1 MSSAG
6 FYAGLP
12 VLPDFSGVADP
23 RSYTPLPGD
32 WHVAA
37 CDVRNSTLAVQA
49 GNYKHVNTV
58 GASAV
63 TAMLNAA
70 GELDIPFIFEGDGS
84 AFCVPAELL
93 EDAKAAL
100 VKTQEMAQKSFGL
113 ELRVATIPVAKI
125 REAGYDIQVA
135 RVRVSENYIQAAFA
149 GGGMAYADK
158 YMKDPATAPLCE
170 VKPGSVVAR
179 GSLEGLECRWQDI
192 PSRHGETVSVMVRA
206 LTSEPGKAATVYR
219 DVLAKVQE
227 VYGDDDA
234 SHPVSLPALSANAL
248 YQDVIDKV
256 QEIYGSDETSHPIS
270 MPGLAMTLD
279 GKRLDVEA
287 RVRTYDRGAFGRSS
301 FGRWLW
307 VMRTRWFVILGWFLM
322 KFGLKTEE
330 TDWSTYK
337 ETLVRNTDVRKF
349 NDVFRQ
355 ILAGNAAQREAL
367 DAWLAERYARRELVY
382 GLHVTNR
389 AHMTCL
395 VFNYSGKHLHFID
408 GADGGLFLAA
418 KAFKE
423 RAAKLIAV

>member
-6 FYAGLP
+6 FYAALP

-23 RSYTPLPGD
+23 RNYAPLPGD
-32 WHVAA
+32 WHVAT
-37 CDVRNSTLAVQA
+37 CDVRNSTLAVEA

-70 GELDIPFIFEGDGS
+70 GETEIPFIFEGDGS
-84 AFCVPAELL
+84 AFCVPPELL
-93 EDAKAAL
+93 DDARAAL
-100 VKTQEMAQKSFGL
+100 VKTQEMAQDSFGL
-113 ELRVATIPVAKI
+113 ELRVATVPVATI
-125 REAGYDIQVA
+125 RAAGFDIQVA

-149 GGGMAYADK
+149 GGGMAFADK

-170 VKPGSVVAR
+170 VMPGTVVAR

-206 LTSEPGKAATVYR
+206 LGSDPTKAATVYR
-219 DVLAKVQE
+219 EVIAKVME
-227 VYGDDDA
+227 IYGGDDA
-234 SHPVSLPALSANAL
+234 CHPLTPPILSLMPALSARQL
-248 YQDVIDKV
+248 GPEV
-256 QEIYGSDETSHPIS
+256 G
-270 MPGLAMTLD
+270 
-279 GKRLDVEA
+279 
-287 RVRTYDRGAFGRSS
+287 VRAANRGAFGK
-301 FGRWLW
+301 WLYL
-307 VMRTRWFVILGWFLM
+307 MRVRWFVVLGWFLM
-322 KFGLKTEE
+322 KFGLKTEF

-337 ETLVRNTDVRKF
+337 DTLFRNTDVRKF
-349 NDVFRQ
+349 NDVYRQ

-367 DAWLAERYARRELVY
+367 DAWLAERYAKRELVY

-418 KAFKE
+418 KQFKE
-423 RAAKLIAV
+423 RAANLIEGPR

>member
-1 MSSAG
+1 
-6 FYAGLP
+6 
-12 VLPDFSGVADP
+12 
-23 RSYTPLPGD
+23 
-32 WHVAA
+32 
-37 CDVRNSTLAVQA
+37 
-49 GNYKHVNTV
+49 
-58 GASAV
+58 
-63 TAMLNAA
+63 
-70 GELDIPFIFEGDGS
+70 
-84 AFCVPAELL
+84 VPPQLL

-125 REAGYDIQVA
+125 REAGYDIQVT

-158 YMKDPATAPLCE
+158 YMKDPATAALCE
-170 VKPGSVVAR
+170 VKPGSVAAR

-206 LTSEPGKAATVYR
+206 LTSEPGRTATVYR

-227 VYGDDDA
+227 VYGGDDA
-234 SHPVSLPALSANAL
+234 SHPVSLSAANEL
-248 YQDVIDKV
+248 YQEVMTKV
-256 QEIYGSDETSHPIS
+256 HDIYGSDEVSHPITL
-270 MPGLAMTLD
+270 PALTMTLD
-279 GKRLDVEA
+279 GKRLGVEA
-287 RVRTYDRGAFGRSS
+287 GVRAADRGRFGK
-301 FGRWLW
+301 WLW
-307 VMRTRWFVILGWFLM
+307 IMRTRWFVILGWFLM

-330 TDWSTYK
+330 TDWSKYK

-349 NDVFRQ
+349 NDVYRQ

-367 DAWLAERYARRELVY
+367 DAWLAERYAKRELVY
-382 GLHVTNR
+382 GLHVTDR

-423 RAAKLIAV
+423 RSAKLIAV

>member
-6 FYAGLP
+6 FYAALP
-12 VLPDFSGVADP
+12 VLPDFSSVADP
-23 RSYTPLPGD
+23 RSYAQLPGD
-32 WHVAA
+32 WHVAT

-63 TAMLNAA
+63 TAILNAA
-70 GELDIPFIFEGDGS
+70 GDLDIPFIFEGDGS
-84 AFCVPAELL
+84 AFCVPPQLL

-100 VKTQEMAQKSFGL
+100 VKTQEMARKSFSL
-113 ELRVATIPVAKI
+113 ELRVATVPVAKI
-125 REAGYDIQVA
+125 RAAGYDIQVA
-135 RVRVSENYIQAAFA
+135 RVRVSDNYIQAAFA

-192 PSRHGETVSVMVRA
+192 PSLHGETVSLIVRA
-206 LTSEPGKAATVYR
+206 LVPGNPSDAGPASAIYR
-219 DVLAKVQE
+219 EVIAKVH
-227 VYGDDDA
+227 D
-234 SHPVSLPALSANAL
+234 
-248 YQDVIDKV
+248 
-256 QEIYGSDETSHPIS
+256 IYGSDEACHPLTPPAMS
-270 MPGLAMTLD
+270 LAPALS
-279 GKRLDVEA
+279 A
-287 RVRTYDRGAFGRSS
+287 RQLGNEVGVRAADRGPFGK
-301 FGRWLW
+301 WLW
-307 VMRTRWFVILGWFLM
+307 LMRARWFVILGWFLM

-330 TDWSTYK
+330 TDWSKYK

-367 DAWLAERYARRELVY
+367 DAWLAERYAKRELVY
-382 GLHVTNR
+382 GLHVTDR

-423 RAAKLIAV
+423 RAAKLIVA

>member
-6 FYAGLP
+6 FYAALP
-12 VLPDFSGVADP
+12 VLPDFSAVADP
-23 RSYTPLPGD
+23 RSFAPLPGD
-32 WHVAA
+32 WHVAT
-37 CDVRNSTLAVQA
+37 CDVRNSTLAVEA

-58 GASAV
+58 GAAAV

-70 GELDIPFIFEGDGS
+70 GALDIPFVFEGDGS
-84 AFCVPAELL
+84 AFCVPPELL

-113 ELRVATIPVAKI
+113 ELRVATLPVAKI
-125 REAGYDIQVA
+125 RAAGLDIQVA

-206 LTSEPGKAATVYR
+206 LANDPQRAAVLYR
-219 DVLAKVQE
+219 E
-227 VYGDDDA
+227 
-234 SHPVSLPALSANAL
+234 
-248 YQDVIDKV
+248 VIDKV
-256 QEIYGSDETSHPIS
+256 REVYGSDEACHPLTPPIE
-270 MPGLAMTLD
+270 MLVPTLNARQL
-279 GKRLDVEA
+279 GNEA
-287 RVRTYDRGAFGRSS
+287 GVRAADRGS
-301 FGRWLW
+301 FGKWLW
-307 VMRTRWFVILGWFLM
+307 LMRARWFVVLGWCLM
-322 KFGLKTEE
+322 KFGIHTAQ
-330 TDWSTYK
+330 TDWRTYK
-337 ETLVRNTDVRKF
+337 DMLLRNSDVRKF
-349 NDVFRQ
+349 NDVYRQ

-367 DAWLAERYARRELVY
+367 DAWLAERYAKRELVY

-395 VFNYSGKHLHFID
+395 VFDYSGKHLHFID

-423 RAAKLIAV
+423 RSAALHLAAPARVG

>member
-1 MSSAG
+1 MNSGG

-12 VLPDFSGVADP
+12 MLTEFSAVADP
-23 RSYTPLPGD
+23 RNFAPLPAD
-32 WHVAA
+32 WHVAT
-37 CDVRNSTLAVQA
+37 CDVRNSTLAVEA

-70 GELDIPFIFEGDGS
+70 GDVEIPFVFEGDGS
-84 AFCVPAELL
+84 TFCVPPRLL

-100 VKTQEMAQKSFGL
+100 VKTQEMAQSSFGL
-113 ELRVATIPVAKI
+113 ELRVATLPVAKI
-125 REAGYDIQVA
+125 REAGLDIQVA

-149 GGGMAYADK
+149 GGGMAYADR

-192 PSRHGETVSVMVRA
+192 PSRHGETISLIVRA
-206 LTSEPGKAATVYR
+206 LVPPGTPERGAAAALYR
-219 DVLAKVQE
+219 DVMAKVE
-227 VYGDDDA
+227 EIYGSDDT
-234 SHPVSLPALSANAL
+234 SHPVSLPTL
-248 YQDVIDKV
+248 
-256 QEIYGSDETSHPIS
+256 TP
-270 MPGLAMTLD
+270 TLD
-279 GKRLDVEA
+279 GKRLGVEA
-287 RVRTYDRGAFGRSS
+287 GVHAAGRGPFGK
-301 FGRWLW
+301 WLW
-307 VMRTRWFVILGWFLM
+307 VMRARWFVILGWLLM
-322 KFGLKTEE
+322 KYGLHTEE
-330 TDWSTYK
+330 TDWSKYK

-349 NDVFRQ
+349 NDVYRQ

-367 DAWLAERYARRELVY
+367 EAWLAERYARRELVY
-382 GLHVTNR
+382 GLHVTDR

>member
-6 FYAGLP
+6 FYAELP

-23 RSYTPLPGD
+23 RSYAPLPGD
-32 WHVAA
+32 WHVAT
-37 CDVRNSTLAVQA
+37 CDVRNSTLAVAA

-63 TAMLNAA
+63 TAILNAA
-70 GELDIPFIFEGDGS
+70 GDLDIPFIFEGDGS
-84 AFCVPAELL
+84 AFCVPPGLL

-113 ELRVATIPVAKI
+113 ELRVATLPVAKI

-135 RVRVSENYIQAAFA
+135 RVRVSANYIQAAFA

-206 LTSEPGKAATVYR
+206 LSGEPGKAGLVYR
-219 DVLAKVQE
+219 DVLAKVRE
-227 VYGDDDA
+227 VYGSDDA
-234 SHPVSLPALSANAL
+234 NHPLSPEAMNANAL
-248 YQDVIDKV
+248 YQEVMTKV
-256 QEIYGSDETSHPIS
+256 QDIYGSDETSHPIS
-270 MPGLAMTLD
+270 LPALAMTLD
-279 GKRLDVEA
+279 GKRLGIEA
-287 RVRTYDRGAFGRSS
+287 GVRAADRGAFGR
-301 FGRWLW
+301 WLW
-307 VMRTRWFVILGWFLM
+307 IMRARWFVILGWFLM
-322 KFGLKTEE
+322 KFGLMTEE
-330 TDWSTYK
+330 TDWSKYK

-349 NDVFRQ
+349 NDVYRQ

-367 DAWLAERYARRELVY
+367 DAWLAERYAKRELVY
-382 GLHVTNR
+382 GLHVTDR

-418 KAFKE
+418 KQFKE
-423 RAAKLIAV
+423 RAAKLIDA

>member
-1 MSSAG
+1 MSSAN

-12 VLPDFSGVADP
+12 VLASFAGVTDAANFS
-23 RSYTPLPGD
+23 PLPSD
-32 WHVAA
+32 WHVAT

-70 GELDIPFIFEGDGS
+70 GALDIPFIFEGDGS
-84 AFCVPAELL
+84 AFCVPPELL

-100 VKTQEMAQKSFGL
+100 VKTQEMAKSSFGL
-113 ELRVATIPVAKI
+113 ELRVATIPVLAI
-125 REAGYDIQVA
+125 RKAGFDIQVA
-135 RVRVSENYIQAAFA
+135 RVRVSENYVQAAFG

-158 YMKDPATAPLCE
+158 YMKDPVTAPLCE

-192 PSRHGETVSVMVRA
+192 PSRHGETVSLMVRA
-206 LTSEPGKAATVYR
+206 LAADAGKASRLYREVIATVR
-219 DVLAKVQE
+219 
-227 VYGDDDA
+227 
-234 SHPVSLPALSANAL
+234 
-248 YQDVIDKV
+248 
-256 QEIYGSDETSHPIS
+256 EIYGSDEACHPLTPPID
-270 MPGLAMTLD
+270 TLTPTLSARQLGNEVGVRAAGRGPF
-279 GKRLDVEA
+279 GK
-287 RVRTYDRGAFGRSS
+287 
-301 FGRWLW
+301 WLYL
-307 VMRTRWFVILGWFLM
+307 MRARWFVVLGWFLM
-322 KFGLKTEE
+322 QFGLKTEF

-337 ETLVRNTDVRKF
+337 DTLLKNSDVRKF
-349 NDVFRQ
+349 NDIYRQ
-355 ILAGNAAQREAL
+355 ILAGKPAQREAL

-382 GLHVTNR
+382 GLHVTDR

-418 KAFKE
+418 KQFKE

>member
-1 MSSAG
+1 VSSAG

-23 RSYTPLPGD
+23 RNYSPLPGD
-32 WHVAA
+32 WHVAT

-70 GELDIPFIFEGDGS
+70 GTLEIPFIFEGDGS
-84 AFCVPAELL
+84 AFCVPPDLL

-100 VKTQEMAQKSFGL
+100 VMTQDMARKSFGL
-113 ELRVATIPVAKI
+113 ELRVATVPVAKI
-125 REAGYDIQVA
+125 RDAGLEIQVA
-135 RVRVSENYIQAAFA
+135 RVRVSDNYIQAAFA
-149 GGGMAYADK
+149 GGGMAYADR

-170 VKPGSVVAR
+170 VQPGSIVGR

-192 PSRHGETVSVMVRA
+192 PSRHGETVSLMVRA
-206 LTSEPGKAATVYR
+206 LTKEPGKAATVYR
-219 DVLAKVQE
+219 DVLAKVM
-227 VYGDDDA
+227 D
-234 SHPVSLPALSANAL
+234 
-248 YQDVIDKV
+248 
-256 QEIYGSDETSHPIS
+256 IYGSDEACHPLTPPILTL
-270 MPGLAMTLD
+270 MPALG
-279 GKRLDVEA
+279 A
-287 RVRTYDRGAFGRSS
+287 RQLGPEVGVRAADRGAFGK
-301 FGRWLW
+301 WLYL
-307 VMRTRWFVILGWFLM
+307 MRVRWFVALGWFLM
-322 KFGLKTEE
+322 KFGLKTEF

-337 ETLVRNTDVRKF
+337 DTLFRNTDVRKF
-349 NDVFRQ
+349 NDVYRQ

-367 DAWLAERYARRELVY
+367 DAWLAERYAQRELVY

-423 RAAKLIAV
+423 RAAKLL